1 MQIKK
6 VKRRR
11 SDTKVVTKEARLLK
25 FLRESRSLS
34 MRDAARLIGKSDTI
48 INHSENGRIDLTPQL
63 ILKLLEV
70 YGYTFEQY
78 QKMLSPEFSIPQHTL
93 SECIEI
99 LKRLE
104 PNKLKTIKNILES
117 F

>member
-1 MQIKK
+1 MQIKRI
-6 VKRRR
+6 KRRR
-11 SDTKVVTKEARLLK
+11 SDTKVMTKEGRLLK

-34 MRDAARLIGKSDTI
+34 MRQAGRLIGKSDAI
-48 INHSENGRIDLTPQL
+48 INHAENGRLDVTTDL
-63 ILKLLEV
+63 ILKLLHA
-70 YGYTFEQY
+70 YGYSYEQW
-78 QKMLSPEFSIPQHTL
+78 QKMMSNEFSVPEHTF

-104 PNKLKTIKNILES
+104 PSKLKTIKNILES

>member
-6 VKRRR
+6 IKRRR
-11 SDTKVVTKEARLLK
+11 SDTKVVTKEGRLLK

-34 MRDAARLIGKSDTI
+34 MRQAGRLIGKSDAI
-48 INHSENGRIDLTPQL
+48 INHAENGRLDLTPKL
-63 ILKLLEV
+63 ILSLLQA
-70 YGYTFEQY
+70 YGYTFEQWE
-78 QKMLSPEFSIPQHTL
+78 KMLSNEFSVPQHTL

-99 LKRLE
+99 LKQLE
-104 PNKLKTIKNILES
+104 PSKLKTIKNILES